1 MMEDQKLTRI
11 KKEKLTEKTNLE
23 TVTNE
28 NDKKI
33 PKQKDIY
40 LQKKEK
46 IY

>member
-33 PKQKDIY
+33 PKQKYIY
-40 LQKKEK
+40 L
-46 IY
+46 

>member
-40 LQKKEK
+40 L
-46 IY
+46 

>member
-1 MMEDQKLTRI
+1 MKYQKLTRI
-11 KKEKLTEKTNLE
+11 KKEKLTKKTNLE

-28 NDKKI
+28 NDKEI

-46 IY
+46 TY

>member
-1 MMEDQKLTRI
+1 MEDQKLTRI

-33 PKQKDIY
+33 PKQKYIY
-40 LQKKEK
+40 L
-46 IY
+46 